1 MTDQPNPDGFILV
14 SLDTLRGDVGALE
27 RLAEIAALLKRRLHG
42 LYIEDE
48 DLLTIAGLP
57 FTREINLQT
66 RDESN
71 LERNQLE
78 QQMRAM
84 ARQAEAMLAQS
95 AERWGVEWQFQQVR
109 GKVTAELAKAAER
122 AGLVS
127 LLASNQNSYLNR
139 LLPQEQDDLRRLLQ
153 LSCILLP
160 AVITAGE
167 EVVVVIDSSDQTESL
182 LQPAQLICAN
192 RPVTILL
199 SGGDTPL
206 LRQQLEQQCSQRGI
220 SAAIFDTPMVSLG
233 QLESLL
239 ERRKPNLIIM
249 HQRNDL
255 LAAQL
260 PEKWVQRMQVPM
272 LLVQQQPAAAVA

>member
-27 RLAEIAALLKRRLHG
+27 RLAEIAALLQRRLHG

-57 FTREINLQT
+57 FTREINLHT

-206 LRQQLEQQCSQRGI
+206 LRQQLEQECSQRGI

-233 QLESLL
+233 QLETLL

-272 LLVQQQPAAAVA
+272 LLVQQPAAAVA

>member
-27 RLAEIAALLKRRLHG
+27 RLAEIAALLQRRLHG

-206 LRQQLEQQCSQRGI
+206 LRQQLEQECSQRGI

-233 QLESLL
+233 QLETLL

-272 LLVQQQPAAAVA
+272 LLVQQPAAAVA

>member
-206 LRQQLEQQCSQRGI
+206 LRQQLEQECSQRGI

-272 LLVQQQPAAAVA
+272 LLVQQPAAAVA

>member
-27 RLAEIAALLKRRLHG
+27 RLAEIAALLQRRLHG

-57 FTREINLQT
+57 FTREINLHT

-122 AGLVS
+122 AGLVT
-127 LLASNQNSYLNR
+127 LLASSQNSYLNR

-206 LRQQLEQQCSQRGI
+206 LRQQLEQECSQRGI

-233 QLESLL
+233 QLETLL

-272 LLVQQQPAAAVA
+272 LLVQQPAAAVA

>member
-27 RLAEIAALLKRRLHG
+27 RLAEIAALLQRRLHG

-48 DLLTIAGLP
+48 DLLAIAGLP
-57 FTREINLQT
+57 FTREINLHT

-127 LLASNQNSYLNR
+127 LLASSQNSYLNR

-206 LRQQLEQQCSQRGI
+206 LRQQLEQECSQRGI

-233 QLESLL
+233 QLETLL

-272 LLVQQQPAAAVA
+272 LLVQQPAAAVA

>member
-27 RLAEIAALLKRRLHG
+27 RLAEIAALLQRRLHG

-57 FTREINLQT
+57 FTREINLHT

-127 LLASNQNSYLNR
+127 LLASSQNSYLNR

-206 LRQQLEQQCSQRGI
+206 LRQQLEQECSQRGI

-233 QLESLL
+233 QLETLL

-272 LLVQQQPAAAVA
+272 LLVQQPAAAVA